1 MPFRGAIQGSSQAR
15 ERKRR
20 RSIAVGVATFACALA
35 AAAPASAAPTVVS
48 LTFDDGYA
56 SHYTAA
62 RPILASH
69 GVRGTF
75 FVSSNAIG
83 TSSYMTWSQVAELA
97 ADGNE
102 IGGHTLDHTNLTA
115 VSLAE
120 ARRQVCAD
128 RNALLGR
135 GFAATSFAYPYGSFN
150 GDIESIVQ
158 LCGYNSA
165 RTVLWHGAPCWNPC
179 TESIPPKNPY
189 ATRIVAFGGDQA
201 LADIQNIIMTAE
213 TYGGWAQ
220 ILIHRVCDGC
230 SSGGMRSED
239 LDALLD
245 WLAPRAARGTVVKTV
260 AEVIGG
266 PVNPPVSPDG
276 GAPAATV
283 PGAPGTPT
291 GVAGDRRV
299 TVSWA
304 APASDGGS
312 PITGYTV
319 TASPG
324 GGTCSTTGGLSCTVT
339 GLVNG
344 TAYTF
349 TVRATNR
356 VGTGPASAP
365 SAPVTP
371 TCTKKNPKGCR

>member
-1 MPFRGAIQGSSQAR
+1 MR
-15 ERKRR
+15 ERKWSRW
-20 RSIAVGVATFACALA
+20 IVAVVGTLAFALA
-35 AAAPASAAPTVVS
+35 SAVSAGAAPTIVS
-48 LTFDDGYA
+48 LTFDDGDA
-56 SHYTAA
+56 SHYTLA
-62 RPILASH
+62 RPILAAH
-69 GVRGTF
+69 GMRGTF
-75 FVSSNAIG
+75 FVFSNGIG
-83 TSSYMTWSQVAELA
+83 RSGYMTWSQVAELA

-102 IGGHTLDHTNLTA
+102 IGGHTLDHTDLTT

-135 GFAATSFAYPYGSFN
+135 GFAATNFAYPYGSFN

-179 TESIPPKNPY
+179 TESIPPLNPY
-189 ATRIVAFGGDQA
+189 ATRIVAFGGNQT

-220 ILIHRVCDGC
+220 VLIHKVCDAC
-230 SSGGMRSED
+230 TSGAMRSED
-239 LDALLD
+239 LSALLD
-245 WLAPRAARGTVVKTV
+245 WLAPRTARGTVVKTV
-260 AEVIGG
+260 AQVIGG

-276 GAPAATV
+276 GTLTV

-299 TVSWA
+299 TLSWT
-304 APASDGGS
+304 APASNGGS
-312 PITGYTV
+312 PITGYTA

-324 GGTCSTTGGLSCTVT
+324 GATCSTAGSLSCTVT
-339 GLVNG
+339 GLLNG

-349 TVRATNR
+349 TVRATNSI
-356 VGTGPASAP
+356 GTGPASAP

-371 TCTKKNPKGCR
+371 TCTKQNPKACH